1 MNPLARIA
9 EIARNTLLEA
19 LRQRVLNVI
28 LVFGLVV
35 LAGANLFSEFSF
47 DDQFKFIKD
56 YCLGIMSLIGVI
68 MAIVA
73 VAQLLPAEMEGRT
86 IFTILSKPVRRW
98 EFLMG
103 KYLGVAAM
111 LLLTLMMMAAVSA
124 AVLFAQE
131 RSLSADA
138 REGLARATD
147 PQAIEAAKAS
157 LAKIAA
163 AARDPWLLA
172 AVSLVTIKILLVAA
186 IALAIS
192 TIATSMMFTVVV
204 TSLIYIAGHLESTAR
219 EVWLDPTQPAG
230 PAAKV
235 FLAIVSILIPDLG
248 VFNLI
253 DEIVLGNT
261 VTMIYL
267 FKALAYAGGCL
278 TVVLLVAC
286 ALFESREL

>member
-9 EIARNTLLEA
+9 AIARNTLLEA

-56 YCLGIMSLIGVI
+56 YCLGVMSLIGVI

-73 VAQLLPAEMEGRT
+73 VAQLLPAEMEART

-111 LLLTLMMMAAVSA
+111 LLLTLLLMTAVSA

-131 RSLSADA
+131 HSLVSDA
-138 REGLARATD
+138 REGLARAKD

-157 LAKIAA
+157 IAKIAA

-172 AVSLVTIKILLVAA
+172 AVALVSLKVLLVAA

-219 EVWLDPTQPAG
+219 AVWLDPAQPAG

-261 VTMIYL
+261 VTIIYL
-267 FKALAYAGGCL
+267 LKAMAYAGGCL